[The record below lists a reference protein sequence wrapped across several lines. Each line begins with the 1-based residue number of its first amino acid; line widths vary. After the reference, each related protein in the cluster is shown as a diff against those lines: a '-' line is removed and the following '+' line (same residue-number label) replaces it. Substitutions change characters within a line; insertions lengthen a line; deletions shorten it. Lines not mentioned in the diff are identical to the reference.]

1 MDTKAKLKTAIVE
14 WQESTLPAVHYRKSH
29 IQMDLPHINDI
40 IGVRRCGK
48 TYFMYQM
55 ISELLMQGVPKSC
68 ILYLNLDDDRL
79 QPIQGDEL
87 SQLIDTFRELYA
99 SSDDQK
105 LYFCHEK
112 PG

>member
-1 MDTKAKLKTAIVE
+1 
-14 WQESTLPAVHYRKSH
+14 
-29 IQMDLPHINDI
+29 MDLPHIHDI

-55 ISELLMQGVPKSC
+55 ISDLLIKGVPKSC

-87 SQLIDTFRELYA
+87 SQLVDTFRELYA

-105 LYFCHEK
+105 LYFFLDEIQNFPSWEK
-112 PG
+112 WLTGIYDKRKILN